1 MVRNLLYLVVGAV
14 LSAGCVSVH
23 STEHITAQKQATVS
37 TLQHVEQPAQVLRHV
52 VLLKFKDGTT
62 NQQIKDIEN
71 TFCALPSKISAIND
85 FEWGTD
91 VSIDNRSE
99 GFTHCFVLTFLNEAD
114 RGNYLP
120 HPAHQELVS
129 MSRPYLDKILVIDF
143 WAKP

>member
-1 MVRNLLYLVVGAV
+1 MVKNLLYLVVGAV
-14 LSAGCVSVH
+14 FLTGCLSVQTSGN
-23 STEHITAQKQATVS
+23 ITAQKQLVVS
-37 TLQHVEQPAQVLRHV
+37 TQQHAENPVKVLRHV

-62 NQQIKDIEN
+62 SQQIKDVEGV
-71 TFCALPSKISAIND
+71 FCALPSKISAIND

-91 VSIDNRSE
+91 VSVEKRSE
-99 GFTHCFVLTFLNEAD
+99 GFTHCMIFTFLSEVD
-114 RGNYLP
+114 RDKYLP

>member
-23 STEHITAQKQATVS
+23 STEHITAQKQAPANMP
-37 TLQHVEQPAQVLRHV
+37 QYAKKPAQVLRHV

-99 GFTHCFVLTFLNEAD
+99 GFTHCFVLTFLNEED
-114 RGNYLP
+114 RGKYLP
-120 HPAHQELVS
+120 HPVHQELVS